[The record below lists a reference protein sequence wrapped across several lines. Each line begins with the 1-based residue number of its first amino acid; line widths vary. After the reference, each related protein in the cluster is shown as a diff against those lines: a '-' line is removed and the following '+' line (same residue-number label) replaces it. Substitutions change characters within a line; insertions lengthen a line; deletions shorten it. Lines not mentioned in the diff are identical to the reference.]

1 MIAGASNPAD
11 GPPSRRRRRDAM
23 TRIVVVDDDP
33 DIRALVAMKL
43 TNAGYAVTAE
53 ADGEAGLARAI
64 AEEPELVVLDW
75 MMPGLSGIEVCRA
88 LRDDRRTAD
97 TAVLL
102 LTARAQEEDIERGFA
117 AGADDYLVKPFSVR
131 ELGNRVDALL
141 ARVRSARSP
150 G

>member
-1 MIAGASNPAD
+1 MISATSDPVDGA
-11 GPPSRRRRRDAM
+11 PSRRRRRDAM

-53 ADGEAGLARAI
+53 PDGEAGLARAL
-64 AEEPELVVLDW
+64 AEQPDLVVLDW

-88 LRDDRRTAD
+88 LRDDPRTLE

-102 LTARAQEEDIERGFA
+102 LTARAQEEDIDRGFA

-141 ARVRSARSP
+141 ARVRSARSV